1 MGCCGSSPG
10 LPRHVEA
17 AATSAR
23 LSGDAGEKAAEKT
36 ELRMISAMHT
46 SSFLDKM
53 NTRARKAF
61 DKAAKDSTFSPDEL
75 ANMVPDLPANLRDAF
90 FALLD
95 HDQDGLVSVQEFLM
109 TLALLKD
116 GNRGVSGPVDT
127 CFAMFDMD
135 NSGSLSSDEFR
146 TLIKLAVGIN
156 LKHLLATR
164 AGQEGMTSQLARE
177 HAEENIQFWKA
188 TKAYREAPDAER
200 VEAAAMLIS
209 TYVKE
214 GADLQVNLSS
224 SQAATAIAAV
234 DEAEKAGTPPPP
246 DLFDASQDEIFH
258 LMERD
263 TYPRFKSDPSQ
274 VSKLA
279 DQFFSQVDAD
289 GSNSVSYSEYR
300 KWAMSEPI
308 VIVFFR
314 GLVDV
319 GNHIMKAMDIEHQGV
334 QEEHAPAPTTEA
346 DAKI

>member
-1 MGCCGSSPG
+1 MPSAAWSTLTG
-10 LPRHVEA
+10 LV
-17 AATSAR
+17 
-23 LSGDAGEKAAEKT
+23 
-36 ELRMISAMHT
+36 
-46 SSFLDKM
+46 
-53 NTRARKAF
+53 
-61 DKAAKDSTFSPDEL
+61 DSTRLDATRLDSTRLDSTRRDSTRR
-75 ANMVPDLPANLRDAF
+75 DLP
-90 FALLD
+90 
-95 HDQDGLVSVQEFLM
+95 
-109 TLALLKD
+109 
-116 GNRGVSGPVDT
+116 
-127 CFAMFDMD
+127 C
-135 NSGSLSSDEFR
+135 
-146 TLIKLAVGIN
+146 
-156 LKHLLATR
+156 
-164 AGQEGMTSQLARE
+164 
-177 HAEENIQFWKA
+177 AE
-188 TKAYREAPDAER
+188 
-200 VEAAAMLIS
+200 
-209 TYVKE
+209 
-214 GADLQVNLSS
+214 LQVNLSS